1 MSRCSDISGVQG
13 TYPFYAD
20 AYRKAAADLGVLP
33 RELQSVTW
41 EAVRGLYKATAKGLR
56 PEIENIWRQHQLGR
70 ISADDA
76 RQQIPK
82 LTNGIKPPEWAE
94 RGRGG
99 SPAEALQGAGD
110 EEELPRS
117 CVSGETSETTE
128 RRRGGRVAG
137 EVSSAPLSARGKYHY
152 ANARGTRAEHCG
164 NPRCVSDQRLP
175 ERGGVNEGTPDWQK
189 SVARGV
195 DVSGRGGRVGI
206 TSRPLQS
213 CNGLRIVE
221 PLDGA
226 SANPVSRG
234 PLGVR
239 YSTRKLTR
247 HRRVLQHPDFI

>member
-1 MSRCSDISGVQG
+1 MHNFKNSPTKKREGFVMSRCSDISGVQG

-76 RQQIPK
+76 RQQILK

-117 CVSGETSETTE
+117 CVSGKSPKQLSAEEE
-128 RRRGGRVAG
+128 AELPEKYHQRR
-137 EVSSAPLSARGKYHY
+137 SAPAASITTPTPAAPGPSTAAIHAASRTRGCQS
-152 ANARGTRAEHCG
+152 G
-164 NPRCVSDQRLP
+164 
-175 ERGGVNEGTPDWQK
+175 EG
-189 SVARGV
+189 
-195 DVSGRGGRVGI
+195 
-206 TSRPLQS
+206 
-213 CNGLRIVE
+213 
-221 PLDGA
+221 
-226 SANPVSRG
+226 
-234 PLGVR
+234 
-239 YSTRKLTR
+239 
-247 HRRVLQHPDFI
+247 